1 MMQVRDD
8 SHTRRFQNTLRGGAL
23 PGELA
28 PRLLKFL
35 NVPGERSSRTS
46 PERST
51 NESAAVVKP
60 ERKGVL
66 GRLIERYPE
75 VQLATLVDEAPEGDQ
90 WVHEIKFDGYR
101 LLGFLAEGEVRL
113 RTRNGKDWTPNFPS
127 IAAAMRKLKC
137 DSVVIDM
144 EAIVLDAKGKSNFQ
158 RLQAALGEGGHPENI
173 VAYVFDL
180 LHLNG
185 KDLTQLP
192 MTQRKSALKTLL
204 EKSKQEPVI
213 RYSDHFAVE
222 GAEMHRQACAK
233 GLEGIISKRQDALYV
248 AGRQKT
254 WLKVKCALRQEFII
268 TGYSAAKSG
277 NRALGALYLG
287 YEKDKA
293 LVYAGKVGTGFTMRS
308 ARELADRLGRLA
320 TSQPVLTRAET
331 KGMGTGEWNA
341 VRWVKPAL
349 LCEVAFTEWTED
361 GRIRHPSFQGLRED
375 KKAAEVKQEKP
386 VPVSVATKRDPRSKH
401 DKRG

>member
-1 MMQVRDD
+1 MKE
-8 SHTRRFQNTLRGGAL
+8 T
-23 PGELA
+23 
-28 PRLLKFL
+28 
-35 NVPGERSSRTS
+35 
-46 PERST
+46 
-51 NESAAVVKP
+51 AAVVKP
-60 ERKGVL
+60 QRNGAL
-66 GRLIERYPE
+66 RSLIERYPD
-75 VQLATLVDEAPEGDQ
+75 VQLATLVDNAPEGDQ

-101 LLGFLAEGEVRL
+101 LLGFLAEGDVRL
-113 RTRNGKDWTPNFPS
+113 RTRNGKDWTPKFPV

-144 EAIVLDAKGKSNFQ
+144 EAIVPDAQEKSTFQ
-158 RLQAALGEGGHPENI
+158 GLQAALGEGGRPESI

-192 MTQRKSALKTLL
+192 MTQRKRALQTLL
-204 EKSKQEPVI
+204 AKSKQEPVI
-213 RYSDHFAVE
+213 RYSDHFAVD
-222 GAEMHRQACAK
+222 GTEMHRQACAK
-233 GLEGIISKRQDALYV
+233 GLEGIIYKRGDAPYV

-277 NRALGALYLG
+277 DRALGALYLA

-308 ARELADRLGRLA
+308 ARELVDRLGRLA
-320 TSQPVLTRAET
+320 TSEPVMMRAET
-331 KGMGTGEWNA
+331 KGMGVGEWKA
-341 VRWVKPAL
+341 VHWVKPAV
-349 LCEVAFTEWTED
+349 LCEVAFTEWTDD

-375 KKAAEVKQEKP
+375 KKAAEVNQEKP
-386 VPVSVATKRDPRSKH
+386 VPDSIATKRDPRSKY